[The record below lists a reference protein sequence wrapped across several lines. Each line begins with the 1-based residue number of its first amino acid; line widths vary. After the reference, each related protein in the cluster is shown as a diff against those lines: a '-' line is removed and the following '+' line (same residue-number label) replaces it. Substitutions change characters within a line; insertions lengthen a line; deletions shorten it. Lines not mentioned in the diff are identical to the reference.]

1 VKSESLELILSHLL
15 PASSRVSL
23 REISVG
29 DLLRAAASAVSDRPA
44 VIRVPSAE
52 SALESVWT
60 YRELLERSED
70 VAHRLL
76 ADFRP
81 GDHIGVWATN
91 KPEWV
96 LLQLAAALS
105 GLVLVTLNPANR
117 IEEMRY
123 LLKQSKACG
132 LFLDRAFRKLDNES
146 MLAELL
152 PDLPSLRTVVFLD
165 EWEHYL
171 AGPRS
176 SEALPVVQPDSAALI
191 LFTSGTTGKP
201 KGVVLSHRGV
211 VNNARCALERYEL
224 KQGAVWL
231 SVLPF
236 FHVGGSVT
244 NTLTCIANQ
253 GTHAVMSEFN
263 PEIMLRSIEKYR
275 ANITMGVPVMVHA
288 MLEHER
294 FATTDL
300 SSLELLLTGGTTVA
314 PALVKVIREQ
324 FNTDVAVTFGQTEAG
339 GSMCVSRRG
348 DSEDLLCNTVGTPIA
363 SYEMKIIGTVDGQ
376 VVPVGQVG
384 EICVRSPSTMTEY
397 FDMPEQTA
405 QTQDAEGWIH
415 TGDLGIMR
423 SDGYISIAGRLKDM
437 VIRGGENIYPREV
450 EDTLMGH
457 PAVAQTAVFGVPDE
471 KWGEQLAAAV
481 ILKPGE
487 AVTGEQLAAFLGTR
501 IARHKTPKYW
511 SFVTSFPTNP
521 TGKIQKFVL
530 REQFLTSH
538 AVSSGS

>member
-1 VKSESLELILSHLL
+1 VSTESVSLTLSHLVAQGGTPL
-15 PASSRVSL
+15 SELS
-23 REISVG
+23 IG
-29 DLLRAAASAVSDRPA
+29 DLLHAAAAEVPDRPA

-52 SALESVWT
+52 SPLESVWT

-70 VAHRLL
+70 LARRLL
-76 ADFRP
+76 VDFRP
-81 GDHIGVWATN
+81 GDNIGVWATN
-91 KPEWV
+91 KPEWI

-123 LLKQSKACG
+123 LLKQSRACG
-132 LFLDRAFRKLDNES
+132 LFLDRRFRKLDNES
-146 MLAELL
+146 MLEELR
-152 PDLPSLRTVVFLD
+152 PDLPALQSVVFLD

-171 AGPRS
+171 AGPRNPV
-176 SEALPVVQPDSAALI
+176 ALPEVSPASAALI

-211 VNNARCALERYEL
+211 VNNALCALERYEL
-224 KQGAVWL
+224 EPGSVWL

-263 PEIMLRSIEKYR
+263 PEIMLRSIEAYR
-275 ANITMGVPVMVHA
+275 ANISMGVPVMVHA
-288 MLEHER
+288 MLDHER
-294 FATTDL
+294 FAHTDL
-300 SSLELLLTGGTTVA
+300 SSLQLFLTGGTTVA
-314 PALVKVIREQ
+314 PALVQAIREQ
-324 FNTDVAVTFGQTEAG
+324 FKTDVGVTFGQTEAG

-348 DSEDLLCNTVGTPIA
+348 DSEDRLCNTVGTPIA
-363 SYEMKIIGTVDGQ
+363 SYEMKIVDPAFGQ
-376 VVPVGQVG
+376 TLPVGQVG

-405 QTQDAEGWIH
+405 QTCDTEGWIR
-415 TGDLGIMR
+415 TGDLGVMR
-423 SDGYISIAGRLKDM
+423 SDGYVAIAGRLKDM
-437 VIRGGENIYPREV
+437 VIRGGENIYPREI
-450 EDTLMGH
+450 EDTLIGH
-457 PAVAQTAVFGVPDE
+457 PSVAQVIVFGVPDE

-481 ILKPGE
+481 IVKTGLT
-487 AVTGEQLAAFLGTR
+487 VTGEQLAEFLGSR

-521 TGKIQKFVL
+521 TGKVQKFVL
-530 REQFLTSH
+530 REQFLASH
-538 AVSSGS
+538 AAENAK